1 VTGGK
6 DSAHE
11 VEWALKFAI
20 NSMWR
25 TIWRAC
31 LSNGT
36 ALSVESMAAQRLDW
50 ARRYLGMIP
59 SLSRP
64 SKQTNPDKPQSR
76 DVYKNVACP
85 LVFFCKFECTFPW
98 MLSPLLLPTALNSYG
113 RHMTFLFGRHPVRL
127 RDCDFLPIPP
137 VLHNSSTNASR
148 TPNSRQQ
155 LPDDVELVVTASFL
169 SAGNRLFRSRP
180 PCHSRSISERASMR
194 AGLSR
199 KRGSRLR
206 KEHLRFTVQLRGI
219 V

>member
-1 VTGGK
+1 MTGGK

-64 SKQTNPDKPQSR
+64 SKQTSPDKPQSR

-85 LVFFCKFECTFPW
+85 RVLLQICMHFPMEVVFAST
-98 MLSPLLLPTALNSYG
+98 PTALDSNG
-113 RHMTFLFGRHPVRL
+113 RHMTFLFGRHL
-127 RDCDFLPIPP
+127 RSAEDCDFLPIPP

-180 PCHSRSISERASMR
+180 PCHSRSIWERASIR

-199 KRGSRLR
+199 KRGTDSEKNISDL
-206 KEHLRFTVQLRGI
+206 QLRGI